1 MHYYTLT
8 YVSPLACRCAWPW
21 SITMSTDPYCVSPV
35 QVREGVVEYRVK
47 WRGYSDE
54 CNTWEPR
61 ENLTACVGLIDDYDF
76 AQGEAWMFAPSQH

>member
-1 MHYYTLT
+1 MKQLPKKVFTIPPDTSYTQS
-8 YVSPLACRCAWPW
+8 SPL
-21 SITMSTDPYCVSPV
+21 

-76 AQGEAWMFAPSQH
+76 AQGEAWMFAPLQH

>member
-1 MHYYTLT
+1 MDDMLCHVTFL
-8 YVSPLACRCAWPW
+8 SPGYHIVIA
-21 SITMSTDPYCVSPV
+21 SSM

-61 ENLTACVGLIDDYDF
+61 ENLAACVGLIDDYDF
-76 AQGEAWMFAPSQH
+76 AQGEAWMFALPQH

>member
-1 MHYYTLT
+1 M
-8 YVSPLACRCAWPW
+8 
-21 SITMSTDPYCVSPV
+21 

-54 CNTWEPR
+54 CNTWAPR

>member
-1 MHYYTLT
+1 M
-8 YVSPLACRCAWPW
+8 
-21 SITMSTDPYCVSPV
+21 
-35 QVREGVVEYRVK
+35 REGVAEYRVK

-76 AQGEAWMFAPSQH
+76 AQGEAWMFAPLQH

>member
-1 MHYYTLT
+1 MHPT
-8 YVSPLACRCAWPW
+8 YLV
-21 SITMSTDPYCVSPV
+21 ITPGL